1 MSDELKELH
10 LAIDEKTHTRMN
22 ALLLRNAPAEEVCFA
37 LVHPSTGT
45 TRRTLIVK
53 DIIEPTEDERRVHG
67 NVSFSAPLTNRAID
81 AAIDAGSGLALVHSH
96 PFGNGFQTPSHD
108 DLRAE
113 ARTLETAAF
122 ALGGGRPVAGMILAG
137 DGSLSGREYTFGAP
151 GRTPTI
157 TANVATRIVGAHLRM
172 QYRDRSSAA
181 IIAAAHASH
190 VGMFGRD
197 GQERLGRIKPLIV
210 GVGSV
215 GAFVNLQLPRLGV
228 RALGGMD
235 YDIVEERNLNRLPAS
250 LEDAVRGR
258 TKLFVAEREARRG
271 ATCADFRFIPHTAS
285 IVEAAGVRCALDYDF
300 IFSCADSHWSRQV
313 LNALSYAHL
322 VPVIDGGTG
331 IHCDDELSFQAASF
345 RAQPAGPSRGC
356 LACGGAFDPEQV
368 SVEMAGMV
376 VPHYAGKAG
385 ATIVGAPSVIPL
397 NMALA
402 GLQVL
407 RFMEIVLGI
416 SGTRELGRQRFDY
429 AGGDVQLEVIECGPD
444 CRWSNLI
451 GLGDTAAL
459 PVGIDPRF
467 TPRKSA

>member
-1 MSDELKELH
+1 MNDELNQELH
-10 LAIDEKTHTRMN
+10 LAADETTHAKMK
-22 ALLLRNAPAEEVCFA
+22 ALLLRNSPAEEVCFA
-37 LVHPSTGT
+37 LVHPSTGMH
-45 TRRTLIVK
+45 RRTLIVK
-53 DIIEPTEDERRVHG
+53 DIIEPSEDERRVHG

-96 PFGNGFQTPSHD
+96 PFGRGFQAPSQD

-113 ARTLETAAF
+113 ARTLETASF
-122 ALGGGRPVAGMILAG
+122 ALGGKPVAGMILAG
-137 DGSLSGREYTFGAP
+137 DGTLSGREYTFGQP
-151 GRTPTI
+151 GRAPTI
-157 TANVATRIVGAHLRM
+157 TSNIATRIVGAHLRM
-172 QYRDRSSAA
+172 QYRDRASSAP
-181 IIAAAHASH
+181 IAAAHASH

-215 GAFVNLQLPRLGV
+215 GAFVNLQLPRLGA
-228 RALGGMD
+228 RTLGGMD
-235 YDIVEERNLNRLPAS
+235 YDVVEERNLNRLPAC
-250 LEDAVRGR
+250 LEDAAQRR
-258 TKLFVAEREARRG
+258 TKLYVAEREARRG
-271 ATCADFRFIPHTAS
+271 ATCADFQFIPHTES
-285 IVEAAGVRCALDYDF
+285 IVEAAGVRCALDYDVL
-300 IFSCADSHWSRQV
+300 FSCADSHWSRQV

-322 VPVIDGGTG
+322 IPIIDGGTG

-345 RAQPAGPSRGC
+345 RAQPAGPGRGC

-376 VPHYAGKAG
+376 LPHYAGKA
-385 ATIVGAPSVIPL
+385 AAAVGAPSVIPL
-397 NMALA
+397 NIALA

-429 AGGDVQLEVIECGPD
+429 AGGDVQLEVIECRSD
-444 CRWSNLI
+444 CRWSTLT

-467 TPRKSA
+467 RRSRSI